1 MIAKIP
7 HMTQTRFCSKIQQD
21 FSIKF
26 IMDGNLIINV
36 RSSADLRFSL
46 SIAQPGALETT
57 IVAIKSMIKDNNG
70 VETTAQVRPAGVCE
84 LCETERK
91 GSSQIAYLLPN

>member
-1 MIAKIP
+1 
-7 HMTQTRFCSKIQQD
+7 
-21 FSIKF
+21 
-26 IMDGNLIINV
+26 MDGNLTINV

-70 VETTAQVRPAGVCE
+70 VETTAQVRPAGMCVSCVK
-84 LCETERK
+84 RSAK
-91 GSSQIAYLLPN
+91 AAVKLLTFCQTNYSPTPPTN